1 MNTLSQASASS
12 TTRSLAWPRLSRR
25 RLERLL
31 AYALLVG
38 ATGLFLLPFFWMIS
52 TSLKAKFQ
60 VFLYPPEWLPATPMW
75 SNYPE
80 ALTRVPFGLFAAN
93 TLFLTAVNIIGSVL
107 SCSVVGY
114 AFARLRFPG
123 KKTLFAVLIATLMVP
138 EQVTF
143 IPLFVIFRQL
153 GWLNTYLPLTV
164 PAFFGNAFLIFL
176 FRQYVMTIPRDLDE
190 AARIDGCGTWGVFY
204 RVLLPLLRPPM
215 MLIVVFTFLWTWN
228 DYLKPLIYLTDY
240 NRLTIQIGLAFF
252 RGQFSVEWHL
262 LMAATLVTMLPCLAI
277 YFAAQRHLI
286 GGIASVG
293 LKG

>member
-1 MNTLSQASASS
+1 MNTLSQASASP
-12 TTRSLAWPRLSRR
+12 TTRSLDWPRLSRR

-38 ATGLFLLPFFWMIS
+38 ATVLFLLPFFWMIS

-80 ALTRVPFGLFAAN
+80 ALARVPFGLFAAN
-93 TLFLTAVNIIGSVL
+93 TLFLTTINIIGSVL

-153 GWLNTYLPLTV
+153 GWVNTYLPLTI
-164 PAFFGNAFLIFL
+164 PAFFGNPFLIFL

-204 RVLLPLLRPPM
+204 RVLLPLLRPPI

-262 LMAATLVTMLPCLAI
+262 LMAATLVTMVPCLAI

>member
-1 MNTLSQASASS
+1 
-12 TTRSLAWPRLSRR
+12 
-25 RLERLL
+25 
-31 AYALLVG
+31 
-38 ATGLFLLPFFWMIS
+38 
-52 TSLKAKFQ
+52 
-60 VFLYPPEWLPATPMW
+60 
-75 SNYPE
+75 
-80 ALTRVPFGLFAAN
+80 
-93 TLFLTAVNIIGSVL
+93 
-107 SCSVVGY
+107 
-114 AFARLRFPG
+114 
-123 KKTLFAVLIATLMVP
+123 
-138 EQVTF
+138 
-143 IPLFVIFRQL
+143 
-153 GWLNTYLPLTV
+153 
-164 PAFFGNAFLIFL
+164 
-176 FRQYVMTIPRDLDE
+176 MTIPRDLDE

-204 RVLLPLLRPPM
+204 RVLLPLLRPPI